1 MVGLRNG
8 IFQSYRNEWERIFI
22 AYSTHLYK
30 KVGMNSSKTGLAS
43 SPMLLNTYIEDI
55 TTESFDGT
63 IRLVNRLI
71 LGENKKKVYK
81 TILED

>member
-1 MVGLRNG
+1 
-8 IFQSYRNEWERIFI
+8 
-22 AYSTHLYK
+22 
-30 KVGMNSSKTGLAS
+30 MNSSKTGLAS

-71 LGENKKKVYK
+71 LGENKKKSLQDHIGRLKYEMK
-81 TILED
+81 TNKVKT